1 MAVEPLERSSPPAAE
16 PGGSSRARAGQVG
29 LALAVGG
36 TALYLLV
43 GLDGTLILLIALLVC
58 AYVGFA
64 LVLWAG
70 RQEGS
75 LDRRAVIAASGFLLV
90 LAVVMAP
97 IESRD
102 VWSYASYGRM
112 VATYHDN
119 PFNHVPSDYPADPIA
134 RRVVRA
140 WQKTPS
146 VYGPVFIAVS
156 VPGMW
161 VAGDSPGM
169 ARVYFQLLAM
179 LSVAAAM
186 WLVSRYTRGSP
197 LALALIGINPFIVIS
212 VVNGAHN
219 DALVGLAVLGAVLL
233 AQRGHWR
240 LCALVLA
247 LAVAIKVAAGLCV
260 LGVAVWVWRWKGWR
274 PVARILGWCALITA
288 VLYLLGGGMVALE
301 PLKKASSQISG
312 GSIWRLLRA
321 PLTSVHRSSGIGA
334 SKASELAARQLTM
347 VANVLAL
354 GLAGLLIFRNRT
366 KPNPAVVVGL
376 AVFAYGIIGAY
387 VYPWYLAWGLI
398 PLALA
403 WRARSTIAMA
413 LFAGVLHLGFVP
425 DPRSVRLD
433 RPIQSA
439 ARSLQK
445 SYIHWWVP
453 MLEIVAVVVAIAW
466 TSTETRRWIVER
478 WPRLARLSGGH
489 HE

>member
-1 MAVEPLERSSPPAAE
+1 M
-16 PGGSSRARAGQVG
+16 
-29 LALAVGG
+29 
-36 TALYLLV
+36 
-43 GLDGTLILLIALLVC
+43 
-58 AYVGFA
+58 
-64 LVLWAG
+64 
-70 RQEGS
+70 
-75 LDRRAVIAASGFLLV
+75 
-90 LAVVMAP
+90 
-97 IESRD
+97 
-102 VWSYASYGRM
+102 
-112 VATYHDN
+112 
-119 PFNHVPSDYPADPIA
+119 
-134 RRVVRA
+134 
-140 WQKTPS
+140 
-146 VYGPVFIAVS
+146 
-156 VPGMW
+156 
-161 VAGDSPGM
+161 
-169 ARVYFQLLAM
+169 
-179 LSVAAAM
+179 
-186 WLVSRYTRGSP
+186 
-197 LALALIGINPFIVIS
+197 
-212 VVNGAHN
+212 
-219 DALVGLAVLGAVLL
+219 
-233 AQRGHWR
+233 
-240 LCALVLA
+240 
-247 LAVAIKVAAGLCV
+247 
-260 LGVAVWVWRWKGWR
+260 
-274 PVARILGWCALITA
+274 
-288 VLYLLGGGMVALE
+288 ALE